1 MSVVT
6 RIQRKSRLG
15 TLIDQPGGLSV
26 GVALAQAEANL
37 APLLAQ
43 SREIVAERVAELAR
57 LEAPPPQDQAQA
69 RLDQAYGAASAVI
82 DAAGPFGLRDLCA
95 AAAGLCDLIDAAP
108 RDRPFDWRIVT
119 VHARALRLILNLPAD
134 ADEGR
139 ALILEN
145 LRQVLDHKL
154 PHDAGAHA

>member
-6 RIQRKSRLG
+6 RIQRKSRLA

-26 GVALAQAEANL
+26 GVAIAQAKANL
-37 APLLAQ
+37 EPLQAQ
-43 SREIVAERVAELAR
+43 SREIVAAQIAELSQ
-57 LEAPPPQDQAQA
+57 LETPPPPDQASEH
-69 RLDQAYGAASAVI
+69 LDRAYRAASGVI
-82 DAAGPFGLRDLCA
+82 DAAGPFDMHDLCA

-119 VHARALRLILNLPAD
+119 VHARALRLILNLPAG
-134 ADEGR
+134 AAEGR

-145 LRQVLDHKL
+145 LRQVLTHKL
-154 PHDAGAHA
+154 PNEAPAED